1 MILKDIFHK
10 SWYPILATLNQEPL
24 LTLNTT
30 VLSNCLYYPPKASIF
45 RVFRMPLEEI
55 KVVIL
60 GQDPYHGPGQANG
73 LCFAVNEN
81 ISFPPSLKVIYK
93 ELEQENLINQKLTHT
108 LNEYAP
114 KWRTLKHWEEQG
126 VFLLNTTLT
135 VQSGMA
141 GSHLH
146 YWENFTKN
154 VINFISMHH
163 PCIWLLWGTKAHAFT
178 ANMPPKSI
186 FNVDKYNSE
195 TIQQI
200 PINGDYNYILKAA
213 HPAAECYRN
222 NAGFYGCNHFLFANT
237 VLSKLG
243 KTKINW

>member
-1 MILKDIFHK
+1 MILKEFFHP

-30 VLSNCLYYPPKASIF
+30 ILPNCLYYPPKDSIF
-45 RVFRMPLEEI
+45 RVFKMPLEEI
-55 KVVIL
+55 KVVVL
-60 GQDPYHGPGQANG
+60 GQDPYHGPNQANG

-81 ISFPPSLKVIYK
+81 VSTPPSLKVIAK
-93 ELEQENLINQKLTHT
+93 EIEQEGFKSEV
-108 LNEYAP
+108 LNW
-114 KWRTLKHWEEQG
+114 KTLKHWEEQG
-126 VFLLNTTLT
+126 VFLLNTALT

-146 YWENFTKN
+146 YWESFTKR
-154 VINFISMHH
+154 VINFISIHQ
-163 PCIWLLWGTKAHAFT
+163 PSIWLLWGTKAHAFT

-186 FNVDKYNSE
+186 FNVDKYDNE